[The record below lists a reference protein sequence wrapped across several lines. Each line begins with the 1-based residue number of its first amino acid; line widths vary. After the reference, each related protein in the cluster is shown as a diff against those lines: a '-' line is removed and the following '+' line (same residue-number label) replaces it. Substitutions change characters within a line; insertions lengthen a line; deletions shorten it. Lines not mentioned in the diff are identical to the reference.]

1 VHAKQAPVNVHTPKA
16 ALMALDSF
24 KMKKDTKFDRYR
36 MRVDVR
42 DRVWNKIFKI
52 QTIKFSNIQPN
63 TSLKLGC

>member
-1 VHAKQAPVNVHTPKA
+1 MHAKQAPVNVHTPKA

-42 DRVWNKIFKI
+42 DRVWNKIY
-52 QTIKFSNIQPN
+52 
-63 TSLKLGC
+63 L